1 MATAA
6 IWYESDGYRLEGRPL
21 MGRRVAGQEF
31 LKAFARFARTDRFT
45 AVVRNRQNQGE
56 FVATMREL
64 RPEIPA
70 SAVTPDAMGK
80 IADVGCL
87 YYPGPLPNELSWM
100 RRYFAPRTWSLCGVT
115 HTVSSL
121 RGMKIVADW
130 PLAGFE
136 PWDAMVC
143 TSSAVKDAVERILG
157 ARIAQFREQ
166 LGATR
171 VSLPRLPII
180 PLGVDCDRQ
189 AEIMRGRDAARA
201 SLGIAEDEFVVLFVG
216 RLAFNAKA
224 HPFPMYLA
232 LQRLAAHHKVVLVE
246 CGWTDNDVVGRVFKE
261 ARTKICPSV
270 RSIVLDG
277 TSATELARGW
287 ACADCFCSLS
297 DNIQESFGLTPIE
310 AMASGLP
317 CIVTDWDGYRDTVR
331 DGLDGFRVATLAPPP
346 RSAADLIFEHVF
358 DMRPYGGFIGHVAA
372 MTAVDCEATT
382 AAFERVAGNPE
393 LRRELGAN
401 GARRAREA
409 FDWSVVIRAYET
421 LWEELAEIRTAAL
434 KQHPV
439 QAKPVRWAEHLDPFD
454 LFASYPTA
462 ALQPKMRIRL
472 LPDAETDAFEER
484 LSLAM
489 AMNEVMRGDPIP
501 ALKQLRDRLRTG
513 PCEVEAFLGH
523 YRPNDRTRALRGLML
538 MAKFGLVAIDKP

>member
-45 AVVRNRQNQGE
+45 AVVRNAQNQEE
-56 FVATMREL
+56 FVATMRGL

-70 SAVTPDAMGK
+70 VVVSPEAMGE

-87 YYPGPLPNELSWM
+87 YFPGPLPNDLAWI

-121 RGMKIVADW
+121 RGMKIIADW

-143 TSSAVKDAVERILG
+143 TSEAVKNAVERILS
-157 ARIAQFREQ
+157 ARVAQFREQ

-171 VSLPRLPII
+171 VSLPRMPVI

-189 AEIMRGRDAARA
+189 AEIMQGRDAARA
-201 SLGIAEDEFVVLFVG
+201 SLAIAEDEFVVLFVG

-246 CGWTDNDVVGRVFKE
+246 CGWMDNAAVENAFKE
-261 ARTKICPSV
+261 ARAKICPSV

-317 CIVTDWDGYRDTVR
+317 SIVTDWNGYRDTIR
-331 DGLDGFRVATLAPPP
+331 DGLDGFRVATLAPP
-346 RSAADLIFEHVF
+346 AGFATDLIVEHVF
-358 DMRPYGGFIGHVAA
+358 DLKPYGAFIGHAAA

-393 LRRELGAN
+393 LRRQLGAN

-409 FDWSVVIRAYET
+409 FDWSVVVRAYET
-421 LWEELAEIRTAAL
+421 LWDELAEIRTAAF
-434 KQHPV
+434 KQNPP

-462 ALQPKMRIRL
+462 TLQSKMRIRL
-472 LPDAETDAFEER
+472 LPDAETESFDER
-484 LSLAM
+484 LSMAM
-489 AMNEVMRGDPIP
+489 AMNDVMSGDPLP

-513 PCEVEAFLGH
+513 PCEVETFLGH
-523 YRPNDRTRALRGLML
+523 YRPGDRTRALRGLML